1 MEGDECWEVM
11 EEGAVEE
18 EKMGAFQV
26 ERRRSLQRQN
36 TITYQPFWGLLDGS
50 GVSALTEENHEY
62 NVLNYI
68 SRHAHTQAHTQGASI
83 LT

>member
-1 MEGDECWEVM
+1 MEGDEYWEVI

-18 EKMGAFQV
+18 EKMGALEV
-26 ERRRSLQRQN
+26 EWRRSLQRQN
-36 TITYQPFWGLLDGS
+36 TITYQPFCILLAGS
-50 GVSALTEENHEY
+50 GVSVLTEENHEY

-68 SRHAHTQAHTQGASI
+68 NRHARTQAQGASI